1 MKSSSFLFSTLFLL
15 ILAACQPTDGPDD
28 PKNEDPLPGELTAK
42 SSSVFMRAQLNG
54 QSWEAEFVQ
63 SKQSNGTDS
72 KGEYH
77 IFTLIGRE
85 GAENSDPM
93 LSIGLTRYEDG
104 PFAAATYDIKEF
116 WTNASDKYAG
126 NLLYDAETL
135 YSLDLNDP
143 ETYAS
148 FTINSINGNKISG
161 SFSMKLRAFNGDYM
175 EFTNGS
181 FESDN
186 YTE

>member
-1 MKSSSFLFSTLFLL
+1 MV
-15 ILAACQPTDGPDD
+15 ACTPTDGPDD
-28 PKNEDPLPGELTAK
+28 PKKDDALPGELTAK
-42 SSSVFMRAQLNG
+42 SSNVFMRAQLNG
-54 QSWEAEFVQ
+54 QSWEAAFVQ
-63 SKQSNGTDS
+63 TKQSAGTDS

-85 GAENSDPM
+85 GEESSDPL

-104 PFAAATYDIKEF
+104 LYSTGNYNVKDL
-116 WTNASDKYAG
+116 WTNQSDKYAG

-148 FTINSINGNKISG
+148 FSISSINGNKISG
-161 SFSMKLRAFNGDYM
+161 TFSMKLRAFNGDYM
-175 EFTNGS
+175 EFTNGT